1 MKTIAVVTT
10 SRADYGMLLPVLR
23 EIKADPALEL
33 QLLVSGMH
41 LSPIFDMTVRLIE
54 ANGFE
59 IAERVEMLLSSD
71 TPEGV
76 SKSIGLGIIGFAQV
90 FARTRPDI
98 LVVLGDRFEMYAAA
112 VAALPFNIPVA
123 HIHGGDVTQGA
134 IDDALRHSMT
144 KLSHLHFVA
153 TETYARRVAQLGEEP
168 WRIKV
173 CGETSLDNLRTI
185 KFLTKEELKSQY
197 GIPVEPKPLLVTYH
211 PVTLEYGKAE
221 WQISELL
228 AALQKFSLPVIF
240 TMPNADMGN
249 NIIRQKIAEHK
260 QSNFNVWCL
269 ENMGTQGYFSLMHLA
284 AAMIGNSSSG
294 IVEAPS
300 FKLPVVNIGSR
311 QKGRIRA
318 ANVIDVGYDRN
329 EIISGIEKAI
339 SEEFRNTLQD
349 LVSPFGDGHAAD
361 RIVEGLRSVQINSSL
376 LKKRFIDLKTT
387 K

>member
-23 EIKADPALEL
+23 EIKADPVLEL
-33 QLLVSGMH
+33 QLIVSGMH
-41 LSPIFDMTVRLIE
+41 LSPTFDMSVRLIE
-54 ANGFE
+54 AHGFE
-59 IAERVEMLLSSD
+59 INEKVEMLLSSD

-90 FARTRPDI
+90 FARTRPDV

>member
-23 EIKADPALEL
+23 EIKADPELEL

-211 PVTLEYGKAE
+211 PVTLEYGQAE

>member
-1 MKTIAVVTT
+1 MRTVAVVTT

-23 EIKADPALEL
+23 EIKADPELEL

-54 ANGFE
+54 ADGFE

-90 FARTRPDI
+90 FTRKRPDI

-185 KFLTKEELKSQY
+185 KFLTKEELKAQY

-211 PVTLEYGKAE
+211 PVTLEYAQAE
-221 WQISELL
+221 RQINELL

-311 QKGRIRA
+311 QEGRIRA

-329 EIISGIEKAI
+329 EIISGIEEAI
-339 SEEFRNTLQD
+339 SEEFRNNLQD

-361 RIVEGLRSVQINSSL
+361 RIVEGLRSVQINSLL

>member
-23 EIKADPALEL
+23 EIKADPELEL